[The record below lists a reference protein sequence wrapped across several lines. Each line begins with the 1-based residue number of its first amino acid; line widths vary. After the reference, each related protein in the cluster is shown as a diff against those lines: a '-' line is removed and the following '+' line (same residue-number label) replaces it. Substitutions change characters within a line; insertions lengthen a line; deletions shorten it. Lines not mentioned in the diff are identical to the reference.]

1 MDVIIK
7 VGDAILDVDGETS
20 FQLHRENPV
29 FSGKSRIERKYTYDL
44 SVPDTHHNSEILG
57 WGNNIPLMDMRR
69 KQSCEVS
76 TDGCLFVGS
85 VFVLEWSGGRYSL
98 EFTVNTGGEGLF
110 DSQSI
115 RIWGQTTPKYQPED
129 AIPNVIG
136 YGFGWSNY
144 NNGAHPDGAFANSLS
159 PTCCPVASIGGM
171 LDTFI
176 SYSYFGWPAYTF
188 RVNGVSWN
196 DPSLNAAGIS
206 PLNFCMIMASAN
218 SSTSD
223 SVTVTNFSGV
233 GGGTVSTGSGS
244 PLSDLGLAYE
254 WRMYQRGLFN
264 SQVKVWGFKA
274 IRPVHLTFQARNN
287 PIVIVAGQ
295 KGYEF
300 FGCTRPEPYD
310 TTDPDWRMLEIDLD
324 TGQHF
329 TLVHQSEWATHLIG
343 PNKWRNNAYETVI
356 TSQTFNVRMD
366 SGTIAANQQCS
377 TDLLPDMTIGE
388 LMDLYANLIGATYT
402 IDRVTNVLEFR
413 TFDYLLQ
420 QITSSNL
427 TDLTAKVVS
436 MRRVVGYLDGWA
448 RHNYING
455 KNSYQMQSDDDEVH
469 IDLPVV
475 ADGLEDSRVFRE
487 IGFNFGYNHFYD
499 LYHPDVTTNDNGET
513 EIKGSYTL
521 YWQDPGN
528 SAQRP
533 QHMNYLYDVLGAYS
547 ALARFTEYA
556 VVMEFDVLL
565 DLPTFNSLD
574 AFVMHGQTWIVMD
587 ATWADGVA
595 TIKAAGYNPADLA

>member
-7 VGDAILDVDGETS
+7 VGDAILDVDSETS

-29 FSGKSRIERKYTYDL
+29 FSGKLRIERKYTYDL

-69 KQSCEVS
+69 KQSCEVT
-76 TDGCLFVGS
+76 TDGCLFAGS
-85 VFVLEWSGGRYSL
+85 VVVLEWSGGRYSL
-98 EFTVNTGGEGLF
+98 EFTVNTGGEGYF

-115 RIWGQTTPKYQPED
+115 RIWNQKTPKFQPEGSLLND
-129 AIPNVIG
+129 IG
-136 YGFGWSNY
+136 YGFGWANY
-144 NNGAHPDGAFANSLS
+144 DNGAHPDGSFAYSTS
-159 PTCCPVASIGGM
+159 PTCCPAASIGSM
-171 LDTFI
+171 LVDFI
-176 SYSYFGWPAYTF
+176 EYSGWGGITTLN
-188 RVNGVSWN
+188 VNGVRWN
-196 DPSLNAAGIS
+196 DASLITAGIS
-206 PLNFCMIMASAN
+206 PMCLCMIMASAN
-218 SSTSD
+218 SSTND
-223 SVTVTNFSGV
+223 TVTVTNFTGV
-233 GGGTVSTGSGS
+233 GGGTVSTGSGA
-244 PLSDLGLAYE
+244 PLSDLGLSYE
-254 WRMYQRGLFN
+254 WRMYRRGLFN
-264 SQVKVWGFKA
+264 SQVQVWGFKA
-274 IRPVHLTFQARNN
+274 TRPVHVQFPSRNN
-287 PIVIVAGQ
+287 PIVIVAGH

-310 TTDPDWRMLEIDLD
+310 TSDPDWRALEIDLEP
-324 TGQHF
+324 GQHF
-329 TLVHQSEWATHLIG
+329 TLVHQSEWAQHLIG
-343 PNKWRNNAYETVI
+343 PNKWRRDAYETNI
-356 TSQTFNVRMD
+356 TSLTFSVRMAA
-366 SGTIAANQQCS
+366 GTIATNQQCS
-377 TDLLPDMTIGE
+377 TDLLPDMTISE
-388 LMDLYANLIGATYT
+388 LFELYASLIGATYSINPAT
-402 IDRVTNVLEFR
+402 GVVEFR

-420 QITSSNL
+420 QITAGNL

-436 MRRVVGYLDGWA
+436 TRRVVGHLDGWA
-448 RHNYING
+448 RHNYIKG
-455 KNSYQMQSDDDEVH
+455 KNSYQMTSDDDEVH

-521 YWQDPGN
+521 YWHEPGN

-533 QHMNYLYDVLGAYS
+533 QHMNYLYNELGAYS
-547 ALARFTEYA
+547 ALARFTAYA